1 MQLSFNA
8 SIRREIFNDRNF
20 VEFRLPDIAMDT
32 YIIDCLRA
40 GRRVE
45 LEENDVSDTHFR
57 GLCFKGSVGT
67 WKLEEDNETKNN
79 GSNS

>member
-8 SIRREIFNDRNF
+8 SIRLEIFNHRNF
-20 VEFRLPDIAMDT
+20 ARFRLSRLRGDT
-32 YIIDCLRA
+32 YIIDDPMA

-57 GLCFKGSVGT
+57 AWWFKGSV
-67 WKLEEDNETKNN
+67 ET
-79 GSNS
+79 

>member
-20 VEFRLPDIAMDT
+20 VRFGLPNIATRVDT
-32 YIIDCLRA
+32 YIIDSLRT
-40 GRRVE
+40 GRRLE

-57 GLCFKGSVGT
+57 VWYFKGRFWT
-67 WKLEEDNETKNN
+67 
-79 GSNS
+79 

>member
-8 SIRREIFNDRNF
+8 SKRLEIFNHQNLVR
-20 VEFRLPDIAMDT
+20 FRLSEIASGHN
-32 YIIDCLRA
+32 IIDGLRA

-57 GLCFKGSVGT
+57 AWWFKGSA
-67 WKLEEDNETKNN
+67 ET
-79 GSNS
+79 